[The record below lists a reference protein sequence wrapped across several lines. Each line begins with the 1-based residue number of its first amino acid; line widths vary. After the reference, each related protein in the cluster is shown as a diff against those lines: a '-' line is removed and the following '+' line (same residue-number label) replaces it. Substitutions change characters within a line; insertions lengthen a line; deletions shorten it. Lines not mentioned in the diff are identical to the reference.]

1 MIEKQQFLNWLKKRN
16 IYDSYMQNFNGIQVL
31 SSNIF
36 FTIDEFFFYY
46 QTNPLKFLLRAFIW
60 SDTPEGEKYWG
71 RIYNDW
77 ADSYKECIEIEKT

>member
-1 MIEKQQFLNWLKKRN
+1 MIHICKILMAYKCYQA
-16 IYDSYMQNFNGIQVL
+16 
-31 SSNIF
+31 IF
-36 FTIDEFFFYY
+36 FLQLMNFFFYY

-60 SDTPEGEKYWG
+60 SDTPEGEEYWD